1 MSETT
6 SRHKAEAPKSLNY
19 AVIVCSSSRYE
30 RLKSL
35 EHVEDP
41 SGDLI
46 TQILQQHQHNVIF
59 RTIVPDDKLLIE
71 KNVKKALQSSEVDV
85 IITCGGT
92 GISPTDVTIET
103 VQLLLEKEIRGFG
116 ELFRKLSYEN
126 IGSAAILTRA
136 SGGVANGKAVFCL
149 PGSPQAVSLSLER
162 LILPEAGHIVK
173 HAREK

>member
-6 SRHKAEAPKSLNY
+6 SEHKAEAPKSLNY
-19 AVIVCSSSRYE
+19 AVIVCSSSRYK

-35 EHVEDP
+35 ERVEDP

-46 TQILQQHQHNVIF
+46 AQILQQHRHNITF

-71 KNVKKALQSSEVDV
+71 ENVKRALQSREVDV

-103 VQLLLEKEIRGFG
+103 VQSLLEKEIRGFG

-136 SGGVANGKAVFCL
+136 LGGVANGKAVFCL
-149 PGSPQAVSLSLER
+149 PGSPQAMSLSLEKI
-162 LILPEAGHIVK
+162 ILPEAGHIVK